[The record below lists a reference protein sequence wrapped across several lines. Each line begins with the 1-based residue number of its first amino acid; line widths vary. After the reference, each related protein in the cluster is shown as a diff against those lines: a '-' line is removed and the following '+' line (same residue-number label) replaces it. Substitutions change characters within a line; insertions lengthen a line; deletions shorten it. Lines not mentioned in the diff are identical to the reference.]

1 LNAIMNVLFLLL
13 DAWGPIQL
21 LQELGLNADFWE
33 NIVLLITLGFPIN
46 YGLVI
51 VVNDALYDFRVSI
64 VLSFWGSIGN
74 KLLNGFMRSSIF
86 FGPQYAAAHP
96 FAVYI
101 VGSFLAVFLTFCFFG
116 QSPSTWMAYVALN
129 YVLGKIHRLLIAI
142 ARIVRG
148 RNPGDGGAEDNPD
161 ENNDDDGSDHGGGN
175 NSSDGSTA
183 GTSSTTLVDPGSSSS
198 GSSAVGSIPLPPQPP
213 PSLASNATTLSSHG
227 SGEEPQ
233 HSEGSAGDPGY
244 EADVSSTN
252 SDPASSPRSN
262 TNDSSSNDGAANES
276 SNKIPTTSSAQNKSG
291 PAL

>member
-13 DAWGPIQL
+13 AAWGPIL
-21 LQELGLNADFWE
+21 PLQELGFNADFWE
-33 NIVLLITLGFPIN
+33 NIVLLMLDFSIN

-64 VLSFWGSIGN
+64 VLGFWRSIGN
-74 KLLNGFMRSSIF
+74 KLLNDFMRSSIF

-101 VGSFLAVFLTFCFFG
+101 VGSFLTVFLTFCFIG
-116 QSPSTWMAYVALN
+116 QSPSTWMVYVALN
-129 YVLGKIHRLLIAI
+129 YVLGKIRRLLTAI

-161 ENNDDDGSDHGGGN
+161 ENNNDDGSDHGGGN
-175 NSSDGSTA
+175 NSSDGSA
-183 GTSSTTLVDPGSSSS
+183 ASTSSTTLVDPGSSSS
-198 GSSAVGSIPLPPQPP
+198 GSSAVSSIPLPPQPP
-213 PSLASNATTLSSHG
+213 PSLASNATTLSSQG

-252 SDPASSPRSN
+252 SGPASSPRSN

-276 SNKIPTTSSAQNKSG
+276 SNKTPTTSSAQNKSG
-291 PAL
+291 PSL